1 MKTYTLL
8 LVEDEEGLRKVYTD
22 YLTENG
28 FDVIEAKDGEEAVEK
43 AIKYADDIDIV
54 LLDLMLPKLD
64 GLGVLKMLR
73 NNNKT
78 RNLLIYITTVLASDE
93 TIKETKVLGADGY
106 MIKDNLTPE
115 DIKNRIIELIKSNEN
130 QGVK

>member
-93 TIKETKVLGADGY
+93 TIKETKELGADGY